1 MEQILQ
7 RIELHLERL
16 QIADYLDKQR
26 NIRRGLLI
34 HFANGVMRGL
44 GFAFGF
50 SVLGAIGIAL
60 LREIVLRN
68 LPGIGRFL
76 AEIIRTSGERLG

>member
-1 MEQILQ
+1 MEEILR

-16 QIADYLDKQR
+16 QIAEYLERQR
-26 NIRRGLLI
+26 DIKRGLLI

-50 SVLGAIGIAL
+50 SVLGAIAIAL
-60 LREIVLRN
+60 LRTLVLEN
-68 LPGIGRFL
+68 LPGIGSFL
-76 AEIIRTSGERLG
+76 AEIIRAAESRL